1 MKTGFKKL
9 FNKKK
14 ASNDSEE
21 TASPQENYTPMSTNS
36 LYTLPANE
44 LVTIIFKF
52 DQEVKNLNQE
62 LLSVK
67 DQLQSS
73 KSDLSKLQDE
83 SVLYKENRETLQLE
97 CNRLAREL
105 NEAVTSLDSRQAQ
118 LDLFRSQLASK
129 DELVT
134 NYKSRITELEKQ
146 NCDLQLSA
154 MHLSAGPETEKF
166 RAKLEES
173 SKQEALVHDLNL
185 KSKTLEAE
193 ITKLCLT
200 VSDDKETI
208 RMWRDK
214 TNLFENARREAESEL
229 VKVKS
234 EAEDLRSEKARLLF
248 FKESADTEIRSLKE
262 SVNQK
267 ELRMQKKVGKVENL
281 QSSLSEA
288 QQQNSVLRYEND
300 MIKKRFAEDLQV
312 VQERA
317 KGEKVALEVE
327 FEGKVGKLN
336 REIDGLKEAAK
347 AGDEVVGR
355 LKLVESE
362 NGMLAQQLTNT
373 ITDLHEKQRKIN
385 ELTEENT
392 KLVDSLENANG
403 KRELARNEVFKLTQK
418 FEILQKSAQSD
429 SVKVAKKCS
438 VEEISVLNAVKNE
451 LDPLYKSLIN
461 LISEVEKDTYKVKIV
476 EFTTFEKKMNNFV
489 MMLHEQIEDLQ
500 VEKSVLPA
508 SPQQVA
514 KAVKGRTPI
523 KLFSCIS
530 EQEDAPPRLIP
541 RPKRPPQPVDNRMV
555 LRRGSAN

>member
-14 ASNDSEE
+14 TTNESEE
-21 TASPQENYTPMSTNS
+21 TTSPQENYTPMTTNS

-44 LVTIIFKF
+44 LVAIIFKY
-52 DQEVKNLNQE
+52 DQEVKNLNKE
-62 LLSVK
+62 LSSVK
-67 DQLQSS
+67 DQLYSS

-118 LDLFRSQLASK
+118 LDLFKSQLASR

-154 MHLSAGPETEKF
+154 MHLSTGAEIDKF

-173 SKQEALVHDLNL
+173 SKQEALIHDLNL
-185 KSKTLEAE
+185 KTKTLEAE
-193 ITKLCLT
+193 VTKLCLT
-200 VSDDKETI
+200 ISDDKETI

-214 TNLFENARREAESEL
+214 TNLFENARKEVETEL
-229 VKVKS
+229 LKIKS
-234 EAEDLRSEKARLLF
+234 EAEELRSEKPRLLF
-248 FKESADTEIRSLKE
+248 LKESAETEIRSLKE
-262 SVNQK
+262 SINQK
-267 ELRMQKKVGKVENL
+267 EIRMQKKIGKMENL
-281 QSSLSEA
+281 QSSLSEL
-288 QQQNSVLRYEND
+288 QQQNSVLKYEND
-300 MIKKRFAEDLQV
+300 MIKHKFAEDLTIM
-312 VQERA
+312 QER
-317 KGEKVALEVE
+317 GRVEKMA
-327 FEGKVGKLN
+327 FESEWQGKVGKLN
-336 REIDGLKEAAK
+336 KEIEALQESAK
-347 AGDEVVGR
+347 AGNEIVNR
-355 LKLVESE
+355 LKSVESE
-362 NGMLAQQLTNT
+362 NNMLGQQLTNT

-385 ELTEENT
+385 ELTEENV
-392 KLVDSLENANG
+392 KLVDSLENANS

-418 FEILQKSAQSD
+418 LEILQKSVQSD

-476 EFTTFEKKMNNFV
+476 EFTAFEKKMNNFV
-489 MMLHEQIEDLQ
+489 MMLHEQIEEIQ
-500 VEKSVLPA
+500 VEKSSTLA
-508 SPQQVA
+508 APQQVA
-514 KAVKGRTPI
+514 KVSKGRTPI

-541 RPKRPPQPVDNRMV
+541 KPKRPPQPVDNRMV